1 MANTCTDQPT
11 NVRETLLARSRRG
24 EGEACEMAITGLMGE
39 ECYAALSSDAEKEE
53 REQPFRI
60 QKMIPGKRRG
70 GEKPKQQSGL
80 T

>member
-1 MANTCTDQPT
+1 
-11 NVRETLLARSRRG
+11 
-24 EGEACEMAITGLMGE
+24 MAITGLMGE